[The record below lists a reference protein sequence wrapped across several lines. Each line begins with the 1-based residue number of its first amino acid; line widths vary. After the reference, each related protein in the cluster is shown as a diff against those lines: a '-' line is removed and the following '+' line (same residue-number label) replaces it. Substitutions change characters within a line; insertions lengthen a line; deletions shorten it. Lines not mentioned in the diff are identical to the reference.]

1 MRVDKMKRILD
12 KPCEKDEL
20 VYPKRL
26 CNTIGNLISVLF
38 PLRFTVAFRLVKG
51 LLRLWAPN

>member
-1 MRVDKMKRILD
+1 MKRILD